1 MSDHDIV
8 ARGMNK
14 QLYPN
19 MDEARKE
26 HGVGRGRVTAGPP
39 VLPTDT
45 GSLLQVTFSLA
56 LQAEVQTGFQRRAPA
71 SCAQIAFVVHCCPLR
86 SIVSHWVPALRLVA
100 RRGSIDALTAGILIG
115 R

>member
-26 HGVGRGRVTAGPP
+26 HGVGEGESQRDRLSS
-39 VLPTDT
+39 LPIPDRF
-45 GSLLQVTFSLA
+45 SRLPFSLA
-56 LQAEVQTGFQRRAPA
+56 LQAEVRRGFQRRAPA